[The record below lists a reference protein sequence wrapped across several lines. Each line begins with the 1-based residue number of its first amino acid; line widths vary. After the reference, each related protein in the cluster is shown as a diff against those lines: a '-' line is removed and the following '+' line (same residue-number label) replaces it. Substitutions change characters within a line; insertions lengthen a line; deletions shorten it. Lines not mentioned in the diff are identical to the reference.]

1 MSDLDFGD
9 LETRPRKPRVAKTE
23 TARATARE
31 AGWAADAGPAT
42 AASDNPA
49 DAEEARYDAIL
60 NRKPP
65 KGLPRP
71 VVKAVRLTKRNAA
84 LLLLAAER
92 LGLTESE
99 VMTEALESYFEAK
112 GIDVA

>member
-9 LETRPRKPRVAKTE
+9 LEARPRKSRDAQTE
-23 TARATARE
+23 TARVTARE
-31 AGWAADAGPAT
+31 AGWAADAGPE
-42 AASDNPA
+42 SDAPDRPS

-65 KGLPRP
+65 KGPPRP

-84 LLLLAAER
+84 LLLVAAER

-99 VMTEALESYFEAK
+99 VMTEALEAYFEAK